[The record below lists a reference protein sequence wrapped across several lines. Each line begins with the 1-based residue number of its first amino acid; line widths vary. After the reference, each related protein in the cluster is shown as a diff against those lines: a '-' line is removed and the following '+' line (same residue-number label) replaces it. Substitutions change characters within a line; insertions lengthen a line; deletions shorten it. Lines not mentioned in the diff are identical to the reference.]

1 MTIEDIRRHLATSSL
16 QTTQKQEKTH
26 VGTLTDH
33 LGTVVDFEILCGKN
47 PSLASQCDLEW
58 AEFYK
63 SLLDYFARLSPEDR
77 LTQAQGVQ
85 LNSKH
90 WDWLKKTIRYQGAN
104 YYWFFLMAESRVQGV
119 CLIRQP
125 EASKLERGDVFYI
138 EYLASAPWNLAN
150 PISPKIF
157 SGIGTQLLQA
167 IILYAANTLGLKY
180 GFNLHALQQ
189 AEGFYEGKLN
199 MQHLAQHDKTENG
212 RVLKFYE
219 LPAEQTKA
227 FVS

>member
-1 MTIEDIRRHLATSSL
+1 MTFEDIRRHLATSSL
-16 QTTQKQEKTH
+16 QTTPKQDKIHAGIMTNNDGKSVE
-26 VGTLTDH
+26 
-33 LGTVVDFEILCGKN
+33 FEILCGKN

-63 SLLDYFARLSPEDR
+63 ALLDYFSTLKPQDR
-77 LTQAQGVQ
+77 LKQAQGVQ

-90 WDWLKKTIRYQGAN
+90 WDWLKKTIHYKGGN
-104 YYWFFLMAESRVQGV
+104 YYWFFLLAESRVQGV

-125 EASKLERGDVFYI
+125 ETSKLESGDVFYI

-157 SGIGTQLLQA
+157 NGIGTQLLQA